1 MSLNIKTS
9 QGLERINSV
18 CVKSGY
24 SEVNCTSAEYAGLS
38 VYDPRTIYV
47 VTYPNG
53 IIKKYLGDKEI
64 GGSTA
69 GISALVTAGT
79 SASSEGATPTE

>member
-38 VYDPRTIYV
+38 VYDPHTIYV

-64 GGSTA
+64 GSSMTGVLTMA
-69 GISALVTAGT
+69 MPGT
-79 SASSEGATPTE
+79 SASSQGVTPTE